1 MQSFVSLLLK
11 IKVMIDHCIEDFS
24 NSFKLLFLVSEL
36 GIKSPRDLCNMLNMA
51 KSNLAILANKL
62 KKDDFLIQ
70 EKSLT
75 NKKEIFYKVT
85 QLGKLTLDKKIE
97 EIKLDNAAKK
107 ELISELKLLLSK

>member
-1 MQSFVSLLLK
+1 MKDFVSLLLK

-36 GIKSPRDLCNMLNMA
+36 GIKAPRDLCDVLHMA

-62 KKDDFLIQ
+62 KGEEFLVQ
-70 EKSLT
+70 EKSLM

-85 QLGKLTLDKKIE
+85 PLGKSTLDSKIE
-97 EIKLDNAAKK
+97 EIKIDNASKK
-107 ELISELKLLLSK
+107 ALINELKLLLSK